1 MPVWFG
7 IKIQTLLWKTALE
20 KRGKRPVFQSWFRV
34 NRKICILVNIW
45 LRLGDKICYC
55 GGMENQF
62 VHLRTHTRLS
72 MGVGTIQVKELP
84 ELCAAAGMSACA
96 LTDTNL
102 MSGCAEFSDVMPSK
116 KLQPIIGVEISLNHH
131 NIDPKILRASSLS
144 KIELLAQNHTGYL
157 NLCELS
163 RIMYMRTENH
173 HLGPYITFDELASH
187 ATGVICLS
195 GAHTGPIG
203 MALLNTQDAQA
214 RIYAEQFVSI
224 FGDRFYMEI
233 QRHGLVDEIKTEP
246 GFLKLARELNI
257 PIVATND
264 VMFASS
270 SDYEAEDALS
280 CVLGQTKVIDPDRP
294 RKSSEQYF
302 KSPEEM
308 LELFSDLPE
317 AYENTVEIARR
328 CGFMVNVHEKPLLP
342 RFGDDLENECQ
353 MLRDHTMSGLTARM
367 QEQGITD
374 TQPYFDQ
381 AEFELGVIINMG
393 FPGYFLIV
401 ADYID
406 WCRKNDVLTGPG
418 RGSGAGSIVA
428 WALGITHV
436 NPLKYGLL
444 FERFLNPD
452 RISMP
457 DFDVDFEPTGIERV
471 LAYICDK
478 YGHDSVCRIITFGS
492 LQARGA
498 IRDIG
503 RVYGIPYSKSDR
515 LSKLIPQ
522 DAKKL
527 KDAVD
532 ASSEMQYIL
541 QTDND
546 MNKVVSI
553 AEELEGSIRNLGQHA
568 CGVVIGDRPTTKIAP
583 VYRDPANPLPSCQFD
598 GHYLESAGLIKFD
611 FLGLETLV
619 VLKYAVRL
627 IQQTRGINIDLDK
640 IPVDDA
646 KTMDL
651 WQRGLTEGIF
661 QFDAPF
667 VQQTL
672 RKMRPT
678 SFLEISAL
686 NALNRPG
693 PIAFIPQFIAR
704 MHGEEKIEYVHP
716 KAEPILKET
725 YGIIVYQEQVMML
738 TRALAGFTRG
748 QSDTVR
754 KAMGKKK
761 LELLAQLEIQFLDGC
776 EKENTLNREQA
787 KDLWEKFKEFAKYAF
802 NKSHAIAYSIVA
814 NQCAYLKANF
824 TPEFLAASMSSNL
837 NDTDQLALF
846 VDDAKANFNI
856 TIVPPDINASESLFT
871 VRDGKIIYAL
881 AAIKGVGTAATD
893 AIVAERNAHGKFK
906 NLTDFAKRC
915 APIMNKRI
923 LEAFA
928 RVGVLDS
935 LCPNRAAIFMNADAI
950 LLYASKSKD
959 GANSLSLFANTIE
972 DDVADDR
979 LLKNLPRTAPWTFGQ
994 RLENELMAL
1003 GFYISAH
1010 PLDQYKHLI
1019 QRAKLATSA
1028 TLIDLGDRKPVQIA
1042 ANVNS
1047 FSRRRTK
1054 TGKDMI
1060 TINASDS
1067 FGNIDAVAFGESA
1080 AIFGQ
1085 MLAGENVVLISGK
1098 TSARDDR
1105 VSIFVDSIIPLTQW
1119 VAKVARKLTLD
1130 IYTKDVLP
1138 SVKKALGSLPH
1149 GGTRVVL
1156 ILHGADKTASIA
1168 LPTGVELGATT
1179 AKDLIA
1185 LGIKVEIE

>member
-1 MPVWFG
+1 
-7 IKIQTLLWKTALE
+7 
-20 KRGKRPVFQSWFRV
+20 
-34 NRKICILVNIW
+34 
-45 LRLGDKICYC
+45 
-55 GGMENQF
+55 MEQKF
-62 VHLRTHTRLS
+62 IHLRVHSRFS
-72 MGVGTIQVKELP
+72 IGAGTLRVKDIP
-84 ELCAAAGMSACA
+84 GLCQNLGMSACA

-102 MSGCAEFSDVMPSK
+102 MSGLAEFSDVMPK
-116 KLQPIIGVEISLNHH
+116 NKIQPIVGVEISLNHH
-131 NIDPKILRASSLS
+131 SVDPKILRSDSLS
-144 KIELLAQNHTGYL
+144 KLVLLAQNHDGYL
-157 NLCELS
+157 NLCNLS
-163 RIMYMRTENH
+163 RIMYMRGENH
-173 HLGPYITFDELASH
+173 HLGPYVTMDELRAHS
-187 ATGVICLS
+187 AGLIALS
-195 GAHTGPIG
+195 GAHTGAVG
-203 MALLNTQDAQA
+203 MSVLNAQDATA
-214 RIYAEQFVSI
+214 REYAKTFLDI
-224 FGDRFYMEI
+224 FGDRFYIEI
-233 QRHGLVDEIKTEP
+233 QRHGLENEIKTEP
-246 GFLKLARELNI
+246 EFLKIAAELNI

-264 VMFASS
+264 VAFASA
-270 SDYEAEDALS
+270 SDYEAMDALS
-280 CVLGQTKVIDPDRP
+280 CVLGQTKVIDPERA

-302 KSPEEM
+302 KTADEM

-317 AYENTVEIARR
+317 AIENTVRIAQR
-328 CGFMVNVHEKPLLP
+328 CAFFVNVHEKPLLP
-342 RFGDDLENECQ
+342 RFGADLETECK
-353 MLRDHTMSGLTARM
+353 MLRDNTMAGLAARIA
-367 QEQGITD
+367 QHNITD
-374 TQPYFDQ
+374 TQPYYDQ

-428 WALGITHV
+428 WALGITNV
-436 NPLKYGLL
+436 NPLQYGLL

-522 DAKKL
+522 DAKTL

-532 ASSEMQYIL
+532 GSAEIQETLIR
-541 QTDND
+541 DED
-546 MNKVVSI
+546 MNKVVTV
-553 AEELEGSIRNLGQHA
+553 AEELEGSLRNLGQHA

-598 GHYLESAGLIKFD
+598 GHYLESSGLIKFD

-619 VLKYAVRL
+619 VLKYATRL
-627 IQQTRGINIDLDK
+627 IQQTHGINIDLDK
-640 IPVDDA
+640 IPVDNE
-646 KTMDL
+646 KTMKL
-651 WQRGLTEGIF
+651 WQAGLTEGIF

-704 MHGEEKIEYVHP
+704 MHGEEAVEYVHP
-716 KAEPILKET
+716 RAESILKET
-725 YGIIVYQEQVMML
+725 YGIIVYQEQVMQL
-738 TRALAGFTRG
+738 VRALAGFTRG
-748 QSDTVR
+748 QSDNVR
-754 KAMGKKK
+754 KAMGKKIIK
-761 LELLAQLEIQFLDGC
+761 MLDELEEKFYEGC
-776 EKENTLNREQA
+776 EKEQTLDRDTA
-787 KDLWEKFKEFAKYAF
+787 HDLWEKFKEFAKYAF

-814 NQCAYLKANF
+814 NQCAYLKANY

-846 VDDAKANFNI
+846 VDDAKANFGI
-856 TIVPPDINASESLFT
+856 QIVAPDINQSESLFT

-881 AAIKGVGTAATD
+881 AALKGVGTAATD
-893 AIVAERNAHGKFK
+893 LLVAERNANGRFK

-915 APIMNKRI
+915 APFMNKRI

-928 RVGVLDS
+928 KVGVLDS
-935 LCPNRAAIFMNADAI
+935 LEPNRAAIFMNADAI
-950 LLYASKSKD
+950 LSYASKSKD
-959 GANSLSLFANTIE
+959 SANSLSLFANTVE
-972 DDVADDR
+972 DDVAEDR
-979 LLKNLPRTAPWTFGQ
+979 LTKNLPRVTPWSFGQ
-994 RLENELMAL
+994 RLENELSAL

-1019 QRAKLATSA
+1019 AREKLATSE
-1028 TLIDLGDRKPVQIA
+1028 TLETMGDRKAVQIA

-1047 FSRRRTK
+1047 FSRRKTK
-1054 TGKDMI
+1054 TGKEMI

-1067 FGNIDAVAFGESA
+1067 FGNIDAVAFGQSSIEFAQILST
-1080 AIFGQ
+1080 
-1085 MLAGENVVLISGK
+1085 ETVVLISGK

-1105 VSIFVDSIIPLTQW
+1105 VSIFVDSIMPLAGW
-1119 VAKVARKLTLD
+1119 VAKIAKKLTLE
-1130 IYTKDVLP
+1130 IYDAAVLP
-1138 SVKKALGSLPH
+1138 DVKKALMTLPR
-1149 GGTRVVL
+1149 GRTSVVL
-1156 ILHGADKTASIA
+1156 NLHIGDKVAAMA
-1168 LPTGVELGATT
+1168 LPSGVELGANT
-1179 AKDLIA
+1179 ATDLVG
-1185 LGIKVEIE
+1185 LGIRVDIQ

>member
-1 MPVWFG
+1 MHTHFIIWFG
-7 IKIQTLLWKTALE
+7 DVQPKIC
-20 KRGKRPVFQSWFRV
+20 V
-34 NRKICILVNIW
+34 NRKIVILLNIW
-45 LRLGDKICYC
+45 LPHGVIFCYC
-55 GGMENQF
+55 HGDMESKF
-62 VHLRTHTRLS
+62 IHLRVHSRFS
-72 MGVGTIQVKELP
+72 IGAGTLKLADIP
-84 ELCAAAGMSACA
+84 ALCGACNMFGCA

-102 MSGCAEFSDVMPSK
+102 MSGCAEFSDIMPK
-116 KLQPIIGVEISLNHH
+116 NHVQPIIGVELSLNHH
-131 NIDPKILRASSLS
+131 NVDPKILRSDSLS
-144 KIELLAQNHTGYL
+144 RIVLLAQNHAGYL
-157 NLCELS
+157 NLCTLS
-163 RIMYMRTENH
+163 RIMYMRGDNH
-173 HLGPYITFDELASH
+173 HLGPYITTDELAAHSD
-187 ATGVICLS
+187 GLICLS
-195 GAHTGPIG
+195 GAHLGPIG
-203 MALLNTQDAQA
+203 MAILNSQNDAA
-214 RIYAEQFVSI
+214 RNYASQFVDI

-233 QRHGLVDEIKTEP
+233 QRHGLEPEIKTEP
-246 GFLKLARELNI
+246 EFLKIALEQNI

-264 VMFASS
+264 VVFASAT
-270 SDYEAEDALS
+270 DYESMDALS
-280 CVLGQTKVIDPDRP
+280 CVLGQTKVIDPSRA

-302 KSPEEM
+302 KSAEEM
-308 LELFSDLPE
+308 CELFSDLPE
-317 AYENTVEIARR
+317 AVENSVEIARR

-342 RFGDDLENECQ
+342 RFGADLETECQ
-353 MLRDHTMSGLTARM
+353 MLRDDTMNGLAARLK
-367 QEQGITD
+367 QHNITD
-374 TQPYFDQ
+374 TAPYYEQ

-406 WCRKNDVLTGPG
+406 WCRRNDILTGPG

-428 WALGITHV
+428 WALGITNV
-436 NPLKYGLL
+436 NPLQYGLL

-478 YGHDSVCRIITFGS
+478 YGHDSVCRIITFGR

-522 DAKKL
+522 DAKTL
-527 KDAVD
+527 KAAVD
-532 ASSEMQYIL
+532 SSNEIQDIL
-541 QTDND
+541 DKDTD
-546 MNKVVSI
+546 MNKVVTV
-553 AEELEGSIRNLGQHA
+553 AEELEGALRNLGQHA

-598 GHYLESAGLIKFD
+598 GHYLESSGLIKFD

-619 VLKYAVRL
+619 VLKYATRL

-640 IPVDDA
+640 IPVDDE
-646 KTMDL
+646 KTMKL
-651 WQRGLTEGIF
+651 WQAGLTEGIF

-672 RKMRPT
+672 RKMHPT

-704 MHGEEKIEYVHP
+704 MHGEEAVEFVHP
-716 KAEPILKET
+716 RAEPILKET
-725 YGIIVYQEQVMML
+725 YGIIVYQEQVMQL
-738 TRALAGFTRG
+738 VRALAGFTRG
-748 QSDTVR
+748 QSDNVR
-754 KAMGKKK
+754 KAMGKKIIK
-761 LELLAQLEIQFLDGC
+761 MLDELEGKFYEGC
-776 EKENTLNREQA
+776 EKEQTLDRDTA
-787 KDLWEKFKEFAKYAF
+787 HDLWEKFKEFAKYAF

-814 NQCAYLKANF
+814 NQCAYLKANY

-846 VDDAKANFNI
+846 VDDAKANFGI
-856 TIVPPDINASESLFT
+856 QIVPPDINQSESLFT
-871 VRDGKIIYAL
+871 VRDGKIIYGL

-893 AIVAERNAHGKFK
+893 LIVAERNANGKFK

-928 RVGVLDS
+928 KVGVLDS
-935 LCPNRAAIFMNADAI
+935 LEKNRALVYMNADAI
-950 LLYASKSKD
+950 LAYASKSKA
-959 GANSLSLFANTIE
+959 GANSLSLFANTVE
-972 DDVADDR
+972 DDVSEDR
-979 LLKNLPRTAPWTFGQ
+979 LTKNLPRTAPWTFGQ
-994 RLENELMAL
+994 RLENELSAL

-1019 QRAKLATSA
+1019 TREKLATSA
-1028 TLIDLGDRKPVQIA
+1028 TLESLGDRKPVQIA

-1067 FGNIDAVAFGESA
+1067 FGNIDAVAFGDASITFAQTLASES
-1080 AIFGQ
+1080 
-1085 MLAGENVVLISGK
+1085 VVLISGK
-1098 TSARDDR
+1098 TSNRDDR
-1105 VSIFVDSIIPLTQW
+1105 VSIFVDSITPLAGW
-1119 VAKVARKLTLD
+1119 VASIARRLTLE
-1130 IYTKDVLP
+1130 IYDASVLP
-1138 SVKKALGSLPH
+1138 DVKKALTTLPR
-1149 GGTRVVL
+1149 GRTQVVL
-1156 ILHGADKTASIA
+1156 NLHAGAKVAAMT
-1168 LPTGVELGATT
+1168 LPVGVELGATT
-1179 AKDLIA
+1179 AADLVA
-1185 LGIKVEIE
+1185 LGIRVDIE

>member
-1 MPVWFG
+1 M
-7 IKIQTLLWKTALE
+7 E
-20 KRGKRPVFQSWFRV
+20 KMF
-34 NRKICILVNIW
+34 I
-45 LRLGDKICYC
+45 
-55 GGMENQF
+55 
-62 VHLRTHTRLS
+62 HLRTHSRFSIGASTLK
-72 MGVGTIQVKELP
+72 VKDIP
-84 ELCAAAGMSACA
+84 DLCKALGMPACA

-102 MSGCAEFSDVMPSK
+102 MSGCAEFSDIMPK
-116 KLQPIIGVEISLNHH
+116 NKLQPIIGIEISLNQH
-131 NIDPKILRASSLS
+131 NADPKILRANAIS
-144 KIELLAQNHTGYL
+144 KIVLLAQDHDGYL
-157 NLCELS
+157 NLCELN
-163 RIMYMRTENH
+163 RIMYMREDNH
-173 HLGPYITFDELASH
+173 HLGPYITFDELESH
-187 ATGVICLS
+187 SNGLICLS
-195 GAHTGPIG
+195 GAQTGPIG
-203 MALLNTQDAQA
+203 MALLNAQNDLA
-214 RIYAEQFVSI
+214 RTYAKHFLDI
-224 FGDRFYMEI
+224 FGDRFYIEI
-233 QRHGLVDEIKTEP
+233 QRHGLEDEIKTEP
-246 GFLKLARELNI
+246 EFLKIAQDLNI

-264 VMFASS
+264 VAFAADT
-270 SDYEAEDALS
+270 DYEAADALS

-294 RKSSEQYF
+294 RKSSEQFF
-302 KSPEEM
+302 KSSEQM
-308 LELFSDLPE
+308 AELFSDLPE
-317 AYENTVEIARR
+317 AIENTVIISNR
-328 CGFMVNVHEKPLLP
+328 CAFFVNVHERPLLP
-342 RFGDDLENECQ
+342 RFGNDLEQECK
-353 MLRDHTMSGLTARM
+353 MLRDHTMTGLAKNLK
-367 QEQGITD
+367 QHGITD
-374 TQPYFDQ
+374 TAPYYEQ

-406 WCRKNDVLTGPG
+406 WCRKNDILTGPG

-522 DAKKL
+522 DAKTL
-527 KDAVD
+527 KVAVD
-532 ASSEMQYIL
+532 SSPEIQAIL
-541 QTDND
+541 QND
-546 MNKVVSI
+546 EDMAKVVKI
-553 AEELEGSIRNLGQHA
+553 AEDLEGSLRNLGQHA

-583 VYRDPANPLPSCQFD
+583 VYRDPANQLPSCQFD

-611 FLGLETLV
+611 FLGLETLA
-619 VLKYAVRL
+619 VLKYALKL
-627 IQQTRGINIDLDK
+627 IQQTRGINVDLDK
-640 IPVDDA
+640 IPTDDA
-646 KTMDL
+646 KTMKL
-651 WQRGLTEGIF
+651 WQAGLTEGIF

-672 RKMRPT
+672 RKMHPT

-704 MHGEEKIEYVHP
+704 MHGDEKVEYVHP
-716 KAEPILKET
+716 RAEPILKET
-725 YGIIVYQEQVMML
+725 YGIIVYQEQVMQL

-748 QSDTVR
+748 QSDNVR
-754 KAMGKKK
+754 KAMGKKIVK
-761 LELLAQLEIQFLDGC
+761 MLDELEGKFYEGC
-776 EKENTLNREQA
+776 EKEQTLNREQA
-787 KDLWEKFKEFAKYAF
+787 KELWEKFKEFAKYAF

-814 NQCAYLKANF
+814 NQCAYLKANY

-846 VDDAKANFNI
+846 VDDAKANFGI
-856 TIVPPDINASESLFT
+856 QIVAPDINQSESLFT
-871 VRDGKIIYAL
+871 VKNGKIVYGL
-881 AAIKGVGTAATD
+881 AAIKGVGTVATD

-928 RVGVLDS
+928 KVGVLDS
-935 LCPNRAAIFMNADAI
+935 LEPNRAAIFMNADAI
-950 LLYASKSKD
+950 LSYASKSKD

-972 DDVADDR
+972 DDVEEDR
-979 LLKNLPRTAPWTFGQ
+979 LKKNLPNTTPWTFGQ
-994 RLENELMAL
+994 RLENELSAL

-1019 QRAKLATSA
+1019 SRAKLVTSA
-1028 TLIDLGDRKPVQIA
+1028 TLAQIGDRKPVNIA

-1067 FGNIDAVAFGESA
+1067 FGNIDAIAFGQSA
-1080 AIFGQ
+1080 ADFAQI
-1085 MLAGENVVLISGK
+1085 LSTDSVVLLSGK
-1098 TSARDDR
+1098 SSNRDDR
-1105 VSIFVDSIIPLTQW
+1105 VSVFVDSIMPLTQW
-1119 VAKVARKLTLD
+1119 VAKIAKKITLD
-1130 IYTKDVLP
+1130 IYNKDVLAD
-1138 SVKKALGSLPH
+1138 VKKAIIALKPGN
-1149 GGTRVVL
+1149 TRVVL
-1156 ILHGADKTASIA
+1156 NLHAADKVAAMA
-1168 LPTGVELGATT
+1168 LPGGVELGATT
-1179 AKDLIA
+1179 ANDFVN

>member
-1 MPVWFG
+1 M
-7 IKIQTLLWKTALE
+7 T
-20 KRGKRPVFQSWFRV
+20 
-34 NRKICILVNIW
+34 
-45 LRLGDKICYC
+45 
-55 GGMENQF
+55 
-62 VHLRTHTRLS
+62 
-72 MGVGTIQVKELP
+72 
-84 ELCAAAGMSACA
+84 ACA
-96 LTDTNL
+96 LTDTNM
-102 MSGCAEFSDVMPSK
+102 MSGAAELSDLMPKS

-131 NIDPKILRASSLS
+131 TADPKILRMESLS
-144 KIELLAQNHTGYL
+144 KIVLLSQNHEGYL

-163 RIMYMRTENH
+163 RIMYMRGENH
-173 HLGPYITFDELASH
+173 HLGPYISWDELATHS
-187 ATGVICLS
+187 AGVICLS
-195 GAHTGPIG
+195 GAQTGPLG
-203 MALLNTQDAQA
+203 MALLNNQEESA
-214 RIYAEQFVSI
+214 RMYARRFMEM
-224 FGDRFYMEI
+224 FGDRFYIEI
-233 QRHGLVDEIKTEP
+233 QRHGLDPEIKTEP
-246 GFLKLARELNI
+246 GFLAIAKDLNI

-264 VMFASS
+264 VCFAAPA
-270 SDYEAEDALS
+270 DYEAADALS
-280 CVLGQTKVIDPDRP
+280 CVLGQTKVIDPSRP

-302 KSPEEM
+302 KSPQEM
-308 LELFSDLPE
+308 AELFSDLPE
-317 AYENTVEIARR
+317 AIENTVIVAQR
-328 CGFMVNVHEKPLLP
+328 CGFLVNVHERPLLP
-342 RFGDDLENECQ
+342 RFGDDLEAECK
-353 MLRDHTMSGLTARM
+353 MLRDNTMNGLAERIK
-367 QEQGITD
+367 QHNIKD
-374 TQPYFDQ
+374 SKPYYEQ
-381 AEFELGVIINMG
+381 AEFELQVIIGMG

-436 NPLKYGLL
+436 DPLKYGLL

-503 RVYGIPYSKSDR
+503 RVYSMPYSKSDR
-515 LSKLIPQ
+515 FSKLIPQ
-522 DAKKL
+522 DAKTL
-527 KDAVD
+527 KEAVD
-532 ASSEMQYIL
+532 ASSEIQDIL
-541 QTDND
+541 ANDED
-546 MNKVVSI
+546 MNKVVHV
-553 AEELEGSIRNLGQHA
+553 AQELEGSLRNLGQHA

-583 VYRDPANPLPSCQFD
+583 VYRDPANPLPSCQYD

-619 VLKYAVRL
+619 VLKYATRL

-640 IPVDDA
+640 IPTDDA
-646 KTMDL
+646 KTMKL
-651 WQRGLTEGIF
+651 WQAGLTEGIF

-672 RKMRPT
+672 RKMHPT

-704 MHGEEKIEYVHP
+704 MHGEEPIEYVHP
-716 KAEPILKET
+716 KAEPILKES

-761 LELLAQLEIQFLDGC
+761 LDLLAQLEVKFLDGC
-776 EKENTLNREQA
+776 EAEQTLDRATA

-814 NQCAYLKANF
+814 NQCAYLKANY

-837 NDTDQLALF
+837 NDTDQLSVF
-846 VDDAKANFNI
+846 VDDAKTNFNI
-856 TIVPPDINASESLFT
+856 AIVPPDINTSESLFM
-871 VRDGKIIYAL
+871 VQNGKIVYGL

-893 AIVAERNAHGKFK
+893 AIIAERNANGKFK

-928 RVGVLDS
+928 KVGVLDS
-935 LCPNRAAIFMNADAI
+935 LEPNRAAIYMNADAI
-950 LLYASKSKD
+950 LSYASKSRD
-959 GANSLSLFANTIE
+959 GGNTLSLFANTVE
-972 DDVADDR
+972 DDVAEDR
-979 LLKNLPRTAPWTFGQ
+979 LRKNLPRTAPWTFSQ
-994 RLENELMAL
+994 RLENELSAL

-1019 QRAKLATSA
+1019 ARAGIATSA
-1028 TLIDLGDRKPVQIA
+1028 TLENMGDRKLVQIA
-1042 ANVNS
+1042 VNAGS

-1060 TINASDS
+1060 TIAATDS
-1067 FGNIDAVAFGESA
+1067 YGNIDAVAFGESA
-1080 AIFGQ
+1080 ATFAQI
-1085 MLAGENVVLISGK
+1085 LSGENVVLISGK
-1098 TSARDDR
+1098 TSVRDDR
-1105 VSIFVDSIIPLTQW
+1105 VSIFVDSITPLNQW
-1119 VAKVARKLTLD
+1119 VAKIAHKITLD
-1130 IYTKDVLP
+1130 IWDGAVLP
-1138 SVKKALGSLPH
+1138 DVKKVLSGLGRGH
-1149 GGTRVVL
+1149 VRVQL
-1156 ILHGADKTASIA
+1156 NLHAADKVATLA
-1168 LPTGVELGATT
+1168 LPGGVELGENTAT
-1179 AKDLIA
+1179 DLIG
-1185 LGIKVEIE
+1185 LGVKVEIE